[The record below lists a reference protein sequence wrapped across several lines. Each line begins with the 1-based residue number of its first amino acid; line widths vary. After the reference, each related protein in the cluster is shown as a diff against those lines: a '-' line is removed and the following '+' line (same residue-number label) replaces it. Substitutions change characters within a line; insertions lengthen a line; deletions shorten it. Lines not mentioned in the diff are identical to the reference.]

1 MWQLNQMTLGIDW
14 DKLIQVLTY
23 NPKQPM
29 IFSSGLFLFLF
40 LGFTLVYM
48 LLQRKTTARL
58 LFVTLFSYYFY
69 YRVAQFISFCW
80 GW

>member
-29 IFSSGLFLFLF
+29 IFSSGLFLFSF
-40 LGFTLVYM
+40 LDLRWFICFCSVKQRHVYC
-48 LLQRKTTARL
+48 L
-58 LFVTLFSYYFY
+58 
-69 YRVAQFISFCW
+69 
-80 GW
+80 

>member
-1 MWQLNQMTLGIDW
+1 MWQLNQMTLDIDW
-14 DKLIQVLTY
+14 SKLIQVLTY

-29 IFSSGLFLFLF
+29 IFSSGVFLFLF

-69 YRVAQFISFCW
+69 YRAAESISSCW
-80 GW
+80 E